1 MARPNYAP
9 FPRMIAASALLV
21 LSGCATAQPL
31 GVAPAET
38 ETTASVPVAPWMGPL
53 GPAAMTA
60 GGRGGEIVRVTSL
73 ESDGPGTLRAALE
86 ADGPKI
92 IVFEVGGVIDL
103 DGNNLRVS
111 SSRPRRHLALPLY
124 VVAWLSP
131 ATTLSFSTCVFARA
145 IWVKAYE
152 AAET

>member
-111 SSRPRRHLALPLY
+111 SSNTTIAGQTAPSPGITLIRGGMVITGDDIIVQHMRIRRR
-124 VVAWLSP
+124 SG
-131 ATTLSFSTCVFARA
+131 
-145 IWVKAYE
+145 
-152 AAET
+152 

>member
-1 MARPNYAP
+1 
-9 FPRMIAASALLV
+9 
-21 LSGCATAQPL
+21 
-31 GVAPAET
+31 
-38 ETTASVPVAPWMGPL
+38 MGPL

-111 SSRPRRHLALPLY
+111 
-124 VVAWLSP
+124 
-131 ATTLSFSTCVFARA
+131 
-145 IWVKAYE
+145 
-152 AAET
+152 

>member
-103 DGNNLRVS
+103 EDKKLECALRRGNRIEDDGWLQWEKK
-111 SSRPRRHLALPLY
+111 HALEIGIDFHADSDEDL
-124 VVAWLSP
+124 
-131 ATTLSFSTCVFARA
+131 
-145 IWVKAYE
+145 IMVKK
-152 AAET
+152 